1 MIAVLPATN
10 QGARALPRDHRCSR
24 LTGCLTRSDRT
35 WERHDA
41 NGTVRAAAA
50 RKLAVARRAVA
61 VSRLDGTSAS
71 VGPRTAGPRFRISL
85 IRGVSHAT
93 GSRDLSGRSKAGW
106 TIFVIVLPF
115 LGVFVS
121 LTARG
126 REMSEHK
133 IEAAQAQEVQFHEY
147 VQQAW
152 EFALLAAVVLV
163 LGWHIGKWIATGGPG
178 AASQPTRHRILPKQ
192 AH

>member
-1 MIAVLPATN
+1 
-10 QGARALPRDHRCSR
+10 
-24 LTGCLTRSDRT
+24 
-35 WERHDA
+35 
-41 NGTVRAAAA
+41 
-50 RKLAVARRAVA
+50 
-61 VSRLDGTSAS
+61 
-71 VGPRTAGPRFRISL
+71 
-85 IRGVSHAT
+85 
-93 GSRDLSGRSKAGW
+93 
-106 TIFVIVLPF
+106 VIVLPF

-163 LGWHIGKWIATGGPG
+163 LGWHIGKWIATGEPG